1 MFFFFKFLIFREEYP
16 ELPKIEPL
24 KKEDFS
30 LFQDQI
36 MAEKLEK
43 EEEKQLDHILKS
55 SDKKINEE
63 KKEQEEKQY
72 FLSDY
77 IFGDSNAN
85 FDNEIKK
92 NGNGKKN
99 KKNKKIILFS
109 NSINH
114 Y

>member
-1 MFFFFKFLIFREEYP
+1 M
-16 ELPKIEPL
+16 
-24 KKEDFS
+24 
-30 LFQDQI
+30 Q
-36 MAEKLEK
+36 K
-43 EEEKQLDHILKS
+43 EEEKQFDHIKKS
-55 SDKKINEE
+55 NAKKINEE
-63 KKEQEEKQY
+63 KNGQEEKQY

-77 IFGDSNAN
+77 IFGDANPN

-92 NGNGKKN
+92 NGKKN